1 MKVSGGTCTHI
12 LWQLMLA
19 FSHSLSLSLLGAHKA
34 LTMVYACIC
43 TWISFFR
50 LFILFF
56 LFASSVC
63 FLSSS
68 CLGSSSSSSRFWS
81 LSRSD
86 LTRLLIPLTFWLELW
101 AFSFKVAIFFSSFWR
116 FSRRGWFFLC
126 SSFSLREVFLR
137 ASFFLLHSSLA
148 ASYSYS
154 RGRCMPWL
162 ETQSNSMLQA
172 LSQCTVIREYFALQ
186 IFRAINVRV
195 TCI

>member
-1 MKVSGGTCTHI
+1 MPTSYPLKFIFLGRTCTPTHT
-12 LWQLMLA
+12 
-19 FSHSLSLSLLGAHKA
+19 LSF
-34 LTMVYACIC
+34 

-56 LFASSVC
+56 RLASSVC

-86 LTRLLIPLTFWLELW
+86 FTLLSIPLTFWFELW
-101 AFSFKVAIFFSSFWR
+101 AFSFRVAIFCSSFWR
-116 FSRRGWFFLC
+116 FSRRGWFRLW
-126 SSFSLREVFLR
+126 SSFSLRVVLFR

-154 RGRCMPWL
+154 RY
-162 ETQSNSMLQA
+162 
-172 LSQCTVIREYFALQ
+172 VIFLGTHVL
-186 IFRAINVRV
+186 IFPSLKHIEQQHAPCSHTGQRTRIAICL
-195 TCI
+195 T